1 MTTRHRT
8 TARLYL
14 ATCHHGC
21 PLMLWAEEAV
31 TGPDQARR
39 AIADAT
45 ATTPHSIDVQLLDR
59 PDARHHYSGLNL
71 ALFRQ
76 GCLHQ
81 PITTR
86 TAP

>member
-8 TARLYL
+8 TGRLYL
-14 ATCHHGC
+14 ATCDHGC

-39 AIADAT
+39 AMADAT
-45 ATTPHSIDVQLLDR
+45 GTTPQGIDVELLDR
-59 PDARHHYSGLNL
+59 PDARRFYRALNL

-81 PITTR
+81 PIRTT
-86 TAP
+86 T